1 MSWKKGPSCWVK
13 IAPTLFYAFAIIAYL
28 IVPAALTIYTHEVWG
43 QMEDNPFFLPIFVS
57 LCQQLLNMTQYYL
70 VIHTL
75 IVPEAKA
82 YLDQRERQRLL
93 LE

>member
-1 MSWKKGPSCWVK
+1 
-13 IAPTLFYAFAIIAYL
+13 
-28 IVPAALTIYTHEVWG
+28 
-43 QMEDNPFFLPIFVS
+43 MEDNPFFLPVFVS